1 MYIAEMMRTFH
12 CLPACDRIDLLCRLL
27 RHCTYYEAM
36 FVGHVMAD
44 VSASQVKE
52 NPALEGNAN
61 RTNYYAVFKQTG
73 LTHEVCEKL
82 CHALALLHPN
92 NRPVAEVVFN
102 LLDDSRILTSF
113 RDTSDLSVLDDY
125 RLLYVMAVNH
135 PVLSFGQRHHL
146 MYTYLQAMDVLYS
159 AKIKLDTEVTSSLSP
174 MEVELQ
180 KTDSISGNGE
190 APLSLAEPLPFPEA
204 LPGAYITRVD
214 VHGVYKRPSDKRFI
228 YIIQLLDL
236 FPEESGQKNK
246 KQRIIPYLPGKK
258 IITNKSSRELAEK
271 RLPELAKYAKELIT
285 LPNYM
290 LCSSHVLE
298 FFRPRICDVTE
309 AFPPL
314 HKITNLQDLQQ
325 EPGKIRQSSDSNSA
339 WPSPSSGQD
348 SPPRP
353 DVGLERLSKTLPF
366 PSTNIATSAG
376 SENAKL
382 TNSPL
387 ERRSTYPARQAKV
400 NGFAP
405 PAEEHLHGMMLG
417 GAVIPHHASERSRSP
432 SNCPLPE
439 NQHTAILGSPSQ
451 PLSPTHTLTPVQ
463 DFLST
468 SHDCIP
474 SGSPPH
480 PAIGSA
486 SMPDLSADCVE
497 RPNSGQ
503 HTPQLLHAS
512 TPGLSVPNQGPFP
525 DANPPNISTSNCLL
539 PATFPQTSVAP
550 VHSTST
556 VSSAPTFPPP
566 PLPLPVTLSVGPHSI
581 SVHYRTIPPS
591 QSLHPLPAHTAVAQP
606 APSHVTAP
614 NSSTAASMAMPPSVS
629 MATHS
634 LVSTATLS
642 PFPVAPIT
650 VSVPCVVSS
659 VPDVPLG
666 GVTSPQDSSLRGLG
680 PLLHMGSSSS
690 IPNISSFC
698 YGSPLPSPLT
708 SSPNTPYL
716 MGSTGSVVQDS
727 DSLPK
732 WLKRHRLHKYA
743 KIFNGMTFEESAIS
757 LQMQLLTEENLKE
770 KGMTAGAAKKLRLK
784 LDELGRFN
792 FSGCQEGS
800 MKSSTCSLPAAL
812 LAERGLT
819 HSSSCDLLTPY
830 DSTASLDQSNETT
843 SLVALPSSAPKN
855 HHHHHHHHHRRA
867 ESLGVIP
874 VLTDAAIVKVVQRD
888 SRQKSSE
895 GATPSPGGGSRDPPG
910 DQPMSA
916 AIPETSNSSQDSGI
930 SRTSLSAVEGSSN
943 SWADQSLKGAGES
956 DPCLPSWARL
966 HKSSPNISSEC
977 PQNGSPVLTHSCPP
991 LPQPHQNHSGHFH
1004 HAPAVPPQHPP
1015 FVSMLGGK
1023 YHAPVHKRHSSDAP
1037 SSSDAV
1043 HIQLIHQMVPPLS
1056 SHGHLPFGGNS
1067 WQAIRPIIVPGT
1079 MQLPRGAPHGG
1090 QVPILS
1096 NGVMACAGPMQHMG
1110 RVPIVFTGCM
1120 MPHPQVSHGRTTQ
1133 NMTCFNCG
1141 KKGHLG
1147 SSCPSSQAF
1156 HHDAARTKQ
1165 PATTARDNYH

>member
-1 MYIAEMMRTFH
+1 MCI
-12 CLPACDRIDLLCRLL
+12 L
-27 RHCTYYEAM
+27 EA
-36 FVGHVMAD
+36 
-44 VSASQVKE
+44 VSK
-52 NPALEGNAN
+52 
-61 RTNYYAVFKQTG
+61 
-73 LTHEVCEKL
+73 C
-82 CHALALLHPN
+82 
-92 NRPVAEVVFN
+92 
-102 LLDDSRILTSF
+102 
-113 RDTSDLSVLDDY
+113 LSV
-125 RLLYVMAVNH
+125 
-135 PVLSFGQRHHL
+135 F
-146 MYTYLQAMDVLYS
+146 
-159 AKIKLDTEVTSSLSP
+159 
-174 MEVELQ
+174 
-180 KTDSISGNGE
+180 
-190 APLSLAEPLPFPEA
+190 FP
-204 LPGAYITRVD
+204 I
-214 VHGVYKRPSDKRFI
+214 
-228 YIIQLLDL
+228 
-236 FPEESGQKNK
+236 
-246 KQRIIPYLPGKK
+246 
-258 IITNKSSRELAEK
+258 
-271 RLPELAKYAKELIT
+271 
-285 LPNYM
+285 
-290 LCSSHVLE
+290 
-298 FFRPRICDVTE
+298 
-309 AFPPL
+309 
-314 HKITNLQDLQQ
+314 DLQQ

-353 DVGLERLSKTLPF
+353 DIGLERLSKTLPF

-405 PAEEHLHGMMLG
+405 PAEEHLHGTMLG

-432 SNCPLPE
+432 SNCLLPE

-550 VHSTST
+550 VHGTST

-566 PLPLPVTLSVGPHSI
+566 PPLPVTLSVGPHSI
-581 SVHYRTIPPS
+581 SVHYRAIPPS

-650 VSVPCVVSS
+650 VSAPCVVSS

-666 GVTSPQDSSLRGLG
+666 GVTSPQDSSLRGQG

-716 MGSTGSVVQDS
+716 MGSTGSVVQDF

-743 KIFNGMTFEESAIS
+743 KIFNGMTFEEVNCEAI
-757 LQMQLLTEENLKE
+757 LLVVVTGGGGGGVGSGECNQQVIRMGNEFC
-770 KGMTAGAAKKLRLK
+770 G
-784 LDELGRFN
+784 LG
-792 FSGCQEGS
+792 
-800 MKSSTCSLPAAL
+800 TCSECHFSP
-812 LAERGLT
+812 
-819 HSSSCDLLTPY
+819 
-830 DSTASLDQSNETT
+830 
-843 SLVALPSSAPKN
+843 
-855 HHHHHHHHHRRA
+855 
-867 ESLGVIP
+867 
-874 VLTDAAIVKVVQRD
+874 DAA
-888 SRQKSSE
+888 
-895 GATPSPGGGSRDPPG
+895 
-910 DQPMSA
+910 
-916 AIPETSNSSQDSGI
+916 
-930 SRTSLSAVEGSSN
+930 
-943 SWADQSLKGAGES
+943 AD
-956 DPCLPSWARL
+956 
-966 HKSSPNISSEC
+966 
-977 PQNGSPVLTHSCPP
+977 
-991 LPQPHQNHSGHFH
+991 
-1004 HAPAVPPQHPP
+1004 
-1015 FVSMLGGK
+1015 
-1023 YHAPVHKRHSSDAP
+1023 
-1037 SSSDAV
+1037 
-1043 HIQLIHQMVPPLS
+1043 
-1056 SHGHLPFGGNS
+1056 
-1067 WQAIRPIIVPGT
+1067 
-1079 MQLPRGAPHGG
+1079 
-1090 QVPILS
+1090 
-1096 NGVMACAGPMQHMG
+1096 
-1110 RVPIVFTGCM
+1110 
-1120 MPHPQVSHGRTTQ
+1120 
-1133 NMTCFNCG
+1133 
-1141 KKGHLG
+1141 
-1147 SSCPSSQAF
+1147 
-1156 HHDAARTKQ
+1156 
-1165 PATTARDNYH
+1165 